1 MKKDP
6 ATGYVLV
13 MEQLRAA
20 LGSEARA
27 PWSMTQGW
35 SPIVAVA
42 LHNGHDLRSELEAL
56 VAIDAA
62 DRRREEDPYTG
73 LLTEV
78 APTRV
83 IVERSRF
90 EVDLNRPADD
100 SVCLDPEDCW
110 GLEIWTEEPPAA
122 AVDMSRY
129 LHAAFYSELRDLLEE
144 TQRRFG
150 RFVVLDLHS
159 YNHRRGGRAAEADD
173 PATSPDVNVGTGSM
187 DRARWGHLVDR
198 FIADLSAHPLGLD
211 VRENVR
217 FKGRYLASWIHTEF
231 AGTGCCLAL
240 EFKKTFMDE
249 WTGRLDDARAAQ
261 MVDALAS
268 TRPGLQEELFR

>member
-1 MKKDP
+1 MEAP
-6 ATGYVLV
+6 ASGYVSV
-13 MEQLRAA
+13 MEQLRTV
-20 LGSEARA
+20 LGPEARA
-27 PWSMTQGW
+27 PWSITRGR

-42 LHNGHDLRSELEAL
+42 LHNGHDLRPELHEL
-56 VAIDAA
+56 VGIDAA

-78 APTRV
+78 ASSRV

-90 EVDLNRPADD
+90 EVDLNRPVDD
-100 SVCLDPEDCW
+100 AVCLDPQDCW
-110 GLEIWTEEPPAA
+110 GLQIWTAEPPKT
-122 AVDMSRY
+122 AVDRSRY
-129 LHAAFYSELRDLLEE
+129 LHAAFYSALRDLLAE

-150 RFVVLDLHS
+150 RFVVLDLHT
-159 YNHRRGGRAAEADD
+159 YNHRRGGAAAEPAD
-173 PATSPDVNVGTGSM
+173 PATNPDVNVGTGSM

-198 FIADLSAHPLGLD
+198 FIADLSGHPLGLD

-231 AGTGCCLAL
+231 ARSGCCLAL

-249 WTGRLDDARAAQ
+249 WTGELDDARFRQ
-261 MVDALAS
+261 ITDALAS
-268 TRPGLQEELFR
+268 TLPGLQEELFR

>member
-1 MKKDP
+1 MQENP

-13 MEQLRAA
+13 MEQLRAVI
-20 LGSEARA
+20 GSEARA

-35 SPIVAVA
+35 SPIVTVAV
-42 LHNGHDLRSELEAL
+42 HNGHDLRPELEEL
-56 VAIDAA
+56 VGIDTA

-100 SVCLDPEDCW
+100 AVCLDPEDCW
-110 GLEIWTEEPPAA
+110 GLEIWAVEPPTA
-122 AVDMSRY
+122 AVDRSRY
-129 LHAAFYSELRDLLEE
+129 LHAAFYSELRDLLAE
-144 TQRRFG
+144 TRRRFG

-159 YNHRRGGRAAEADD
+159 YNHRRGGRATEAAD
-173 PATSPDVNVGTGSM
+173 PATNPDVNVGTGSM
-187 DRARWGHLVDR
+187 DRTRWGHLVDR
-198 FIADLSAHPLGLD
+198 FIADLSAHPLSLD

-231 AGTGCCLAL
+231 PDSGCCLAL

-249 WTGRLDDARAAQ
+249 WTGRLDDARFDQIAG
-261 MVDALAS
+261 ALAA
-268 TRPGLQEELFR
+268 TLPGLQEGLFR

>member
-1 MKKDP
+1 
-6 ATGYVLV
+6 
-13 MEQLRAA
+13 MEQLRAV
-20 LGSEARA
+20 LGSEAMA

-42 LHNGHDLRSELEAL
+42 LHNGHDLRSELESL
-56 VAIDAA
+56 VGIDAA

-73 LLTEV
+73 VLAEV

-100 SVCLDPEDCW
+100 AVCLDPEDCW
-110 GLEIWTEEPPAA
+110 GLEIWRAEPPEAA
-122 AVDMSRY
+122 IDRSRY
-129 LHAAFYSELRDLLEE
+129 LHAAFYSELGDLLVE

-159 YNHRRGGRAAEADD
+159 YNQRRRGPAAEPDD

-217 FKGRYLASWIHTEF
+217 FKGRHLASWIHTEF
-231 AGTGCCLAL
+231 AETGCCLAL

-249 WTGRLDDARAAQ
+249 WTGRLDDARLAQ
-261 MVDALAS
+261 IVDALAS
-268 TRPGLQEELFR
+268 TLPGLQEELFR